1 MAPIALSQEMREP
14 PAKPSSDLDRFSKD
28 DSRTIDLVLRQFRCL
43 IADLCQQY
51 NGGHPG

>member
-1 MAPIALSQEMREP
+1 MAPIALTQET
-14 PAKPSSDLDRFSKD
+14 SDTPVKAPRNTNRLSKD
-28 DSRTIDLVLRQFRCL
+28 NSQTIDLVLRQFRCL